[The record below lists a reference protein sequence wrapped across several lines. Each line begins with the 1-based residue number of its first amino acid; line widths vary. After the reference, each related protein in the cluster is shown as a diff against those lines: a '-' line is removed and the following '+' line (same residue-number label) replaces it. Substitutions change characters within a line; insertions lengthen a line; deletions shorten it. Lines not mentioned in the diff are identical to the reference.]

1 MPFQQFGLPASL
13 VRNVL
18 KLGYVNPTPIQEQA
32 IPIVQTGRDLVGTAQ
47 TGTGKT
53 AAFLLPVIQR
63 LLERPRGSTGALVL
77 TPTRELANQI
87 ELCFRGL
94 AAGTGLRSTLV
105 IGGVGPF
112 PQERALRAGVDLV
125 VATPGRLL
133 DHMGRGAAN
142 MSKLVTLILDE
153 ADQMFDMGFLP
164 DLKRIIARLPE
175 KRQTLLFSA
184 TMPPEI
190 ARLTKEILRDPQRVS
205 VGEQGTATDTVTQ
218 TAYPVPA
225 HRKSALLLHLLEQ
238 WEMPSVLVF
247 TRTKHGARKL
257 TQTLYD
263 AGHGVAELHSNRSPT
278 QRAKAMQVFRA
289 KTVPVM
295 VATNIAAR
303 GLDVRHITHV
313 VNYDVPGAPE
323 EYVHRIGR
331 TGRAGDFG
339 DALVLVSPEE
349 NGLLARIERQLGQ
362 RLPRQHVVDF
372 DYGAVQRERPAVA
385 TGKKPRS
392 NSGRIFTDTKKK
404 TYRGQG
410 RR

>member
-1 MPFQQFGLPASL
+1 MKA
-13 VRNVL
+13 
-18 KLGYVNPTPIQEQA
+18 
-32 IPIVQTGRDLVGTAQ
+32 GRDLVGTAQ

-53 AAFLLPVIQR
+53 AAFLLPVMHQ

-77 TPTRELANQI
+77 TPTRELAHQI
-87 ELCFRGL
+87 EAVFRGL
-94 AAGTGLRSTLV
+94 AAGTPLRSALV
-105 IGGVGPF
+105 VGGVPSF
-112 PQERALRAGVDLV
+112 PQAQALRAGVDVV

-133 DHMGRGAAN
+133 DHLGNGVGN
-142 MSKLVTLILDE
+142 MAKLRTLILDE

-164 DLKRIIARLPE
+164 VLKRIIARLPV

-184 TMPPEI
+184 TIPPEI
-190 ARLTKEILRDPQRVS
+190 ARLTQTILQNPVTVAIGPQGQAAHGVS
-205 VGEQGTATDTVTQ
+205 QL
-218 TAYPVPA
+218 AYPVPA
-225 HRKSALLLHLLEQ
+225 HRKAALLQHLLEQ

-247 TRTKHGARKL
+247 TRTKHGAKKL

-278 QRAKAMQVFRA
+278 QRARAMQVFRA

-313 VNYDVPGAPE
+313 VSYDVPDAPD

-331 TGRAGDFG
+331 TGRAGDTG
-339 DALVLVSPEE
+339 HAVVLVSPAET
-349 NGLLARIERQLGQ
+349 GLLARIERRLGHCIPTQ
-362 RLPRQHVVDF
+362 RVADF
-372 DYGAVQRERPAVA
+372 DYTAPAPAGSGKSRQKFSADFAERK
-385 TGKKPRS
+385 KKPS
-392 NSGRIFTDTKKK
+392 
-404 TYRGQG
+404 RGQG